1 MKTKITLLAIAA
13 CAAIQAVA
21 LAGQPPKAPV
31 TQNQLNA
38 SKTVTPATA
47 TTSTTTPVKKP
58 VIITPLNKSLPVQK
72 TDIYR
77 VGKVS
82 SRAWTESVGW
92 NPGTPSMAYDSGGGK
107 EQGLTLF
114 WIGSEPS
121 R

>member
-1 MKTKITLLAIAA
+1 MKTKTTLLAIAA
-13 CAAIQAVA
+13 CAAIEAAA

-31 TQNQLNA
+31 TQNQLSA
-38 SKTVTPATA
+38 SKNVTPTTA
-47 TTSTTTPVKKP
+47 NTTTTVKKP
-58 VIITPLNKSLPVQK
+58 VIVTPLNKSLPVQK

-77 VGKVS
+77 VENIS

-92 NPGTPSMAYDSGGGK
+92 NPGTPFMAYDSGGGR

>member
-1 MKTKITLLAIAA
+1 MKTKTTLLAIAA
-13 CAAIQAVA
+13 CAVIQAAA

-31 TQNQLNA
+31 TQNQLSA
-38 SKTVTPATA
+38 SQNVTPTANAA
-47 TTSTTTPVKKP
+47 TTVKKP
-58 VIITPLNKSLPVQK
+58 LIVTPLNKSLPVQK

-77 VGKVS
+77 FGNIS

-114 WIGSEPS
+114 WIGREPS